1 MALIV
6 SIAARKGGVA
16 KTTTAVN
23 LAAALGA
30 DGAGVLLVDADAQGQ
45 CADSLGV
52 APSACAG
59 VFADWVR
66 GAALRDLACVVND
79 APGVLLLAGDNQSIG
94 FEQGVSPV
102 GLRSLAARLRAEV
115 AALGVD
121 YVVIDSPPRGLLQD
135 FAILAADLVVVP
147 AASNRLAAQ
156 MAAETLALIDGLGV
170 APARLVLPVMAN
182 RNTRDGRYWLAQ
194 IAEGF
199 TGMLAP
205 VAVPL
210 AVVVAES
217 VSAGVPLMSY
227 APLSPSARAYA
238 ALAREVAA
246 VAAGALAEVA

>member
-1 MALIV
+1 MAFIV

-30 DGAGVLLVDADAQGQ
+30 QGAGVLLVDADAQGQ

-52 APSACAG
+52 ALSAGVG

-66 GAALRDLACVVND
+66 GAALREIVCAAGDV
-79 APGVLLLAGDNQSIG
+79 PGVLLLAGDNQSIG

-102 GLRSLAARLRAEV
+102 GLRSLAARLRADV

-135 FAILAADLVVVP
+135 FAIIAADLVVVP
-147 AASNRLAAQ
+147 AASNRLSAQ
-156 MAAETLALIDGLGV
+156 MAAETLALIDGLDV
-170 APARLVLPVMAN
+170 DADALVLPVMVN
-182 RNTRDGRYWLAQ
+182 RNTRDGRYWLDQ
-194 IAEGF
+194 IAAGF

-205 VAVPL
+205 APVPL

-217 VSAGVPLMSY
+217 TSAGVPLMSY
-227 APLSPSARAYA
+227 APLSPSALAYA
-238 ALAREVAA
+238 ALAREV
-246 VAAGALAEVA
+246 VAAEVA